1 MTEHNTEQAIGV
13 RPTPEGFEARGLLVY
28 LDPVNS
34 YVTRQ
39 AILVDGGMVR
49 VM

>member
-1 MTEHNTEQAIGV
+1 VTERNTEQAIGI
-13 RPTPEGFEARGLLVY
+13 RPTPQGFEARGLLVY
-28 LDPVNS
+28 KDPIIS
-34 YVTRQ
+34 YVTGQ